1 MNDSPG
7 APGSPGSASTWPRPD
22 SPPMSSPEVLREAQR
37 IVWAIEAM
45 ASTPLVDMQD
55 ISLVDVS
62 IDSTE
67 NIPGGTVRRRLFA
80 DDEEPATSNNPELA
94 LPWRVDSEGCGEQG
108 PSSSRGCHHELVCTC
123 TSSPEAPSSPAG
135 DLVAT
140 PESPMM
146 SPSMVIREAERIVL
160 ELEALATTPLVDTSP
175 ISLIDFD
182 DDDLPTKS
190 KVRRKLFEDEP
201 AETTDNSVREEGPKQ
216 LTEHHSATGNSGCS
230 LLTSEAAADWSLVG
244 DARPHEDYLNEERAA
259 PAAQGDEPSVL
270 LACEE
275 DGKVSAPP
283 CDSAPAAVEEGDCN
297 ADDH

>member
-1 MNDSPG
+1 MTSPVASSPLTHNG

-80 DDEEPATSNNPELA
+80 DDEEPATSNNPFQCPVFA
-94 LPWRVDSEGCGEQG
+94 LQ
-108 PSSSRGCHHELVCTC
+108 
-123 TSSPEAPSSPAG
+123 EAPSSPAG